1 MAKQVYNFEVFT
13 NKKEQL
19 KKIRRKQK
27 QAQWAKRI
35 FFGVIALVLLIVLI
49 VLHNSRCDYYE
60 YIEETKTENSN
71 EVSYESF
78 GEGYIKYSEN
88 GIEYQKKF
96 GVSEWN
102 IPVSFSN
109 PFLVKSK
116 SYLLLADRGGNKLM
130 LLNVNGK
137 IGELTLKYPVIQAD
151 ISDQGIVEVILE
163 GEKTNFLQ
171 LYDREGN
178 LIADMK
184 SSVDETG
191 YPMTAAISPEGT
203 KLAVSYFSIAGMT
216 SKTTVAFYDFS
227 GQLKNND
234 VNFMGGFDYEDF
246 MIPKL
251 SFVDGD
257 TLAAFGESATY
268 YYNIS
273 DEPKIEKEITF
284 EENIESVFV
293 GEKYIGY
300 VLDHS
305 NQPEEGRYRLLLYSR
320 NGSKKLDMTLDMD
333 YETIEIRGNEIYAFQ
348 DNTCTIIN
356 TSGKILFQG
365 ELEGSSIQT
374 IMKAGGWRT
383 YHVIFRD
390 KIVRMRLRF
399 WEKNSAQ
406 KETRESS

>member
-1 MAKQVYNFEVFT
+1 
-13 NKKEQL
+13 
-19 KKIRRKQK
+19 
-27 QAQWAKRI
+27 
-35 FFGVIALVLLIVLI
+35 
-49 VLHNSRCDYYE
+49 
-60 YIEETKTENSN
+60 
-71 EVSYESF
+71 
-78 GEGYIKYSEN
+78 
-88 GIEYQKKF
+88 
-96 GVSEWN
+96 
-102 IPVSFSN
+102 
-109 PFLVKSK
+109 
-116 SYLLLADRGGNKLM
+116 M

-163 GEKTNFLQ
+163 GEKMNFLQ

-191 YPMTAAISPEGT
+191 YPMTAAISPDGT